1 MQRRIEFSYAL
12 FPFTGMYGIFPAM
25 NTRPFLSNQGFSLVE
40 LAIVLIIVG
49 LILGMGMGM
58 MGPLQT
64 RVRVNETRESVSAN
78 IESVMAS
85 AASNNRLPDLVAYPT
100 VAKAPNDAWGQ
111 GFIYLYDSN
120 LSPAAAATTKDTI
133 CGRKTTPLLL
143 TTANPAATISNV
155 AFVIVSKGDDTTT
168 QSTLNGTLNGAAING
183 IVTATGRATGTIT
196 QDPDS
201 SDILRWVTL
210 DELRSKIGC
219 QGAQLKILNNE
230 LPYGT
235 TTSYQTVLSAD
246 GGVSF
251 AAPPAA
257 PTYKWC
263 VSGLPA
269 GLTVTGGITNA
280 NCWTGATEATWGAT
294 APSSSLTIT
303 RAAGLVT
310 GSYKITAV
318 VRDNHDG
325 VTTSPACNNAAP
337 GDNCSQKTFVITI
350 NP

>member
-1 MQRRIEFSYAL
+1 MKKCPRI
-12 FPFTGMYGIFPAM
+12 
-25 NTRPFLSNQGFSLVE
+25 SNQGFSLVE
-40 LAIVLIIVG
+40 LAIVLVIVG

-64 RVRVNETRESVSAN
+64 RVRVNETRESLSAN
-78 IESVMAS
+78 IESVTAW
-85 AASNNRLPDLVAYPT
+85 AASNNRIADLATYPT
-100 VAKAPNDAWGQ
+100 IAKAPNDAWGQ
-111 GFIYLYDSN
+111 NFMYLYDSN
-120 LSPAAAATTKDTI
+120 LAPAAAATTKDTI
-133 CGRKTTPLLL
+133 CGRKTTPLIL
-143 TTANPAATISNV
+143 TTANPAATINNV
-155 AFVIVSKGDDTTT
+155 AFVIMSKGDDTTT

-183 IVTATGRATGTIT
+183 IVTGTGRATGTIT

-235 TTSYQTVLSAD
+235 TASYQAVLSAD

-251 AAPPAA
+251 AAPPAT

-280 NCWTGATEATWGAT
+280 NCWAGATEATWGAT
-294 APSSSLTIT
+294 VPSSSFTISRT
-303 RAAGLVT
+303 AAVVT
-310 GSYKITAV
+310 GSYKITV
-318 VRDNHDG
+318 VARDNHDG
-325 VTTSPACNNAAP
+325 IATSPACSAAVP
-337 GDNCSQKTFVITI
+337 GDNCSQKNFVITI